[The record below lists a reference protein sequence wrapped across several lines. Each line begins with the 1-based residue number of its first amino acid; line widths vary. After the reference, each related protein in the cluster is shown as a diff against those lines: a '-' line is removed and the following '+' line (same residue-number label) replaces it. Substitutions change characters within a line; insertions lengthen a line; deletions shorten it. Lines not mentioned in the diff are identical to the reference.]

1 MTTTT
6 RPLTHAILLLGTI
19 ADEQRAT
26 VRALLNG
33 ARTVAASTA
42 ALSSPEAV
50 RADVV
55 RIVLRRVAEDI
66 DAALDGQPVA
76 ESTARMVAAA
86 MVHAGL
92 DARAVTAEEYARAHR
107 KATGRLPWWHGAEWT
122 DAALL
127 RLRVTA

>member
-1 MTTTT
+1 VSA
-6 RPLTHAILLLGTI
+6 PLTHAILLLGAIT
-19 ADEQRAT
+19 DEQRST
-26 VRALLNG
+26 VRALLEG
-33 ARTVAASTA
+33 ARIVAAGAA

-86 MVHAGL
+86 MAHAGL
-92 DARAVTAEEYARAHR
+92 DARAVPAEEYAHAHR
-107 KATGRLPWWHGAEWT
+107 KATGRDPWWHGDEWT
-122 DAALL
+122 DAKIL
-127 RLRVTA
+127 RLRVTP